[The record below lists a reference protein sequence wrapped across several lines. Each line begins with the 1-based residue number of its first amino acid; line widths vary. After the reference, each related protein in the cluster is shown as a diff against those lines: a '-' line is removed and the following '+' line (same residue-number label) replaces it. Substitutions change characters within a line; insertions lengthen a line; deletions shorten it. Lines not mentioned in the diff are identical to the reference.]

1 MDALRLIEATRHA
14 LAQCKAVPDIVAEA
28 RQAQA
33 LAEAIG
39 SHLAISGPPVV
50 RSEALGLS
58 EAGSR
63 ACGPPHHAATCSD
76 GARATRLSMV
86 VDPRCTLLEL
96 GELLAESGVALVG
109 VATAAEEEALYWQC
123 IEAID
128 AADESGDRVAGILR
142 RLESRERGGV
152 A

>member
-14 LAQCKAVPDIVAEA
+14 LARCGTASEIVAEA
-28 RQAQA
+28 WQTQA

-39 SHLAISGPPVV
+39 SHLAISGPPMV

-58 EAGSR
+58 EAGSLASAPAHPR
-63 ACGPPHHAATCSD
+63 APGGDAVRAA
-76 GARATRLSMV
+76 RLTLV

-96 GELLAESGVALVG
+96 GELLVESGVALVA
-109 VATAAEEEALYWQC
+109 VAASASDEALYWQC

-128 AADESGDRVAGILR
+128 AADESGDRVTGILR